1 MNDYKFRGKRI
12 DNGEWVVGCYAEFV
26 NYLDGN
32 TKPGIQVITQVPSSF
47 DRMIPAFETELVE
60 VIPAT
65 VGQFTGL
72 KDKNGQELYDGDI
85 LQGGQ
90 DYEKIYGKPIVKIG
104 EYIDNGLRHLD
115 LCEDETF
122 PLYGVY
128 IETLWGPGGLSG
140 DHELIKIGNIHD
152 NPELLGGGPD
162 DDI

>member
-1 MNDYKFRGKRI
+1 MDRDYRFRGKRSDTGKWVYGDLI
-12 DNGEWVVGCYAEFV
+12 TWWRGEGSRAICDVG
-26 NYLDGN
+26 
-32 TKPGIQVITQVPSSF
+32 GIRH
-47 DRMIPAFETELVE
+47 D
-60 VIPAT
+60 VIPET

-72 KDKNGQELYDGDI
+72 RDKNGQELYEGDI